1 MAEYGTRLRLE
12 LEPKTIAESGYREKL
27 TPCPETPFV
36 ESTIMDCRPDEM
48 IRKLANLELH
58 AVELAMAVQR
68 VMPCMYEPTREAEER
83 DGEIELT
90 WRTIRVVTAD
100 LPTLLCMLGFLYR
113 SKAGLDDGRPIPFAC
128 DDKDMPW
135 LARLLP
141 TYGPM
146 RPAPERRPKPSEPP
160 PKPLL
165 G

>member
-1 MAEYGTRLRLE
+1 
-12 LEPKTIAESGYREKL
+12 LEPKRVAESGYREKL
-27 TPCPETPFV
+27 TPAPDTPFV

-48 IRKLANLELH
+48 IRKLAKLELH
-58 AVELAMAVQR
+58 AVELAVAVQR
-68 VMPCMYEPTREAEER
+68 VMPCMYEPTREAGEC
-83 DGEIELT
+83 DGDIELT

-100 LPTLLCMLGFLYR
+100 LPNLLCLLGFFYR
-113 SKAGLDDGRPIPFAC
+113 CDAGLDDGGPIRFAC
-128 DDKDMPW
+128 DDEDMPW
-135 LARLLP
+135 LAKLLP